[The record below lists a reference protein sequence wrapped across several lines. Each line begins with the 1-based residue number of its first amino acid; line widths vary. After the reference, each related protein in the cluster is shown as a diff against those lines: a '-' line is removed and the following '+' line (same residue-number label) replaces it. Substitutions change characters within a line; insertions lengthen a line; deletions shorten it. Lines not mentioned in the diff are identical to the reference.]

1 MPTPKPLDPLFTLG
15 DALLQLAPH
24 NVLAKG
30 GISISPVMARQ
41 PTLYEEMNR
50 PVQPPAARSAP
61 VPTPVPKQFTL
72 LDACDQFLQLAP
84 HNVLATLFR
93 GGQMRQQPPA
103 IPAELPKSLGEI
115 PGGINLRSFA
125 ESNDPFAP
133 AEKGVEWDPM
143 SMQAKL
149 GDKGNYVMIKC
160 PSNREFITVLVATM
174 DAMESSE
181 GYAYNPKV
189 NPFAFQFTSKVP
201 TPLPGAS
208 AGSPI
213 RINRGETRMF
223 KEDTGAYEKGGNV
236 GKAWYD
242 VSKLAPGVL
251 QHWRH
256 STFVALSP
264 PIAPT
269 DNELSANKKAIE
281 IATLKNYKFK
291 KLTDLDPKIEEAG
304 KKVGAMNNLYNE
316 ASSAMSQLPSS
327 PQPPAPPLAAGG
339 QVSNPAARAQNSF
352 AALQTAITEATAS
365 LSAARNAEAGIE
377 NASDKGVVDDNYTQ
391 AYTELGKVDK
401 NYRDAISLRNDV
413 MEYQSQAEDAVTQ
426 AEAKRLQTAQAA
438 QEAERARQIA
448 ESNKLEA
455 ESAANEARMKA
466 EADAERARREAQ
478 QIASREALQ
487 QRMADEKAAAAARAA
502 QEQADQEEKIR
513 QFQEKARQEQA
524 ARQAAEQKRIDER
537 RQKLESVSEEAARL
551 RQEAARRKLKRK

>member
-93 GGQMRQQPPA
+93 GGQMRQKPPA
-103 IPAELPKSLGEI
+103 IPAELPKSLGQL
-115 PGGINLRSFA
+115 PGGINLRSFVNTD
-125 ESNDPFAP
+125 EPFAP
-133 AEKGVEWDPM
+133 AEKGVEWDPT
-143 SMQAKL
+143 SITASLTAK
-149 GDKGNYVMIKC
+149 GDYISLAC
-160 PSNREFITVLVATM
+160 PSDREFITIAVLTADVQET
-174 DAMESSE
+174 SE
-181 GYAYNPKV
+181 DYRLWGVWFTTPKGG
-189 NPFAFQFTSKVP
+189 VP
-201 TPLPGAS
+201 TPRPGAKS
-208 AGSPI
+208 EKLV
-213 RINRGETRMF
+213 RLNRGQRITV
-223 KEDTGAYEKGGNV
+223 KEQVGAREVGAVLGRRTGTIE
-236 GKAWYD
+236 
-242 VSKLAPGVL
+242 
-251 QHWRH
+251 HWRQ
-256 STFVALSP
+256 STFVVLSP

-269 DNELSANKKAIE
+269 DNELAVNKQAID
-281 IATLKNYKFK
+281 IATFKNYKYK
-291 KLTDLDPKIEEAG
+291 KLIDLDPKIEEAG

-365 LSAARNAEAGIE
+365 LSAARNAEVGIE
-377 NASDKGVVDDNYTQ
+377 NASERSLVDDYYTN

-426 AEAKRLQTAQAA
+426 AEAKRIQTAQAA
-438 QEAERARQIA
+438 RDAQRALDIAASETLEEQSRDAEQKI
-448 ESNKLEA
+448 KDD
-455 ESAANEARMKA
+455 AAKAKYEREQAAA
-466 EADAERARREAQ
+466 EALRDTR
-478 QIASREALQ
+478 

-502 QEQADQEEKIR
+502 AEQAKQEEDIR
-513 QFQEKARQEQA
+513 KFREKQQQEQA

>member
-103 IPAELPKSLGEI
+103 VPAALSSSLSNL
-115 PGGINLRSFA
+115 PGGITLKSFLK
-125 ESNDPFAP
+125 SQYPLVPDY
-133 AEKGVEWDPM
+133 KGVDWDPT
-143 SMQAKL
+143 SMVAAL
-149 GDKGNYVMIKC
+149 RDKGDYISIGC
-160 PSNREFITVLVATM
+160 PSDREFITLYIMRT
-174 DAMESSE
+174 DGKEE
-181 GYAYNPKV
+181 TQGYAWWGVTFDPIGG
-189 NPFAFQFTSKVP
+189 VP
-201 TPLPGAS
+201 TPQPGA
-208 AGSPI
+208 GSGQA
-213 RINRGETRMF
+213 RRLNRGEILLI

-236 GKAWYD
+236 GKSTYQKV
-242 VSKLAPGVL
+242 VSGFGGTLE
-251 QHWRH
+251 HWR
-256 STFVALSP
+256 SCTFVSLAP

-304 KKVGAMNNLYNE
+304 KKIGAMNNLYNE

-448 ESNKLEA
+448 ESEKLEA

-466 EADAERARREAQ
+466 EADAERARRETQ

-502 QEQADQEEKIR
+502 AEQAKQEEDIR
-513 QFQEKARQEQA
+513 KFREKQQQEQA